1 MQAKQQE
8 QQHQQQMQEQ
18 QLASMEKQKQMD
30 LQFKAEQ
37 ADLDR
42 QKDITV
48 AQIRGAGYGS
58 QVDINENKQSDYLD
72 ALEKIQDQQQYYDQ
86 MNLKRESELVKKEQG
101 EQKLDIERQRLQ
113 TQREIADKQLQI
125 AKENKNK
132 YDSKSSSEKKK

>member
-1 MQAKQQE
+1 M
-8 QQHQQQMQEQ
+8 
-18 QLASMEKQKQMD
+18 ASMEKQKQMD

-48 AQIRGAGYGS
+48 AEIRAAGYGA

-72 ALEKIQDQQQYYDQ
+72 AMSKIQDQQQYYDQ
-86 MNLKRESELVKKEQG
+86 MNLKRESELTKKEQG

-132 YDSKSSSEKKK
+132 YDSKSSSNKKK